1 VVKPG
6 PSHEIHCFTYVDTGG
21 EAGVISSGEGEDE
34 LAWHLKGLID
44 LDLYR
49 FDCGYLRMNLPSA
62 AGGRQGLSWC

>member
-44 LDLYR
+44 LDL
-49 FDCGYLRMNLPSA
+49 
-62 AGGRQGLSWC
+62 